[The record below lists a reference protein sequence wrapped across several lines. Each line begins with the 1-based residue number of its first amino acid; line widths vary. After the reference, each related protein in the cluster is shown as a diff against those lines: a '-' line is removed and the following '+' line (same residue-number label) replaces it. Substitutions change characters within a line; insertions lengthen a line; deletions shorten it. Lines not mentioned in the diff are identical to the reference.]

1 MRHPAGKKTL
11 EPAHAADP
19 NAAHLAAIGL
29 LARRD
34 FSSADLDRRLT
45 ERGFTREAV
54 DDALAEL
61 KATNVLDDARFG
73 QNLSAQ
79 RVRRGQGPARIRQE
93 LRRAGVAEDLIEA
106 AAGPANGGT
115 DFARLARETRV
126 RKFGPK
132 VPKDWKEKARQARF
146 LQYRGFST
154 DHIRAALDGDLEVDD
169 GGQTE
174 PDQT

>member
-34 FSSADLDRRLT
+34 FSIADLDRRLT

-106 AAGPANGGT
+106 AAGPANGAT
-115 DFARLARETRV
+115 DFARLARETRI